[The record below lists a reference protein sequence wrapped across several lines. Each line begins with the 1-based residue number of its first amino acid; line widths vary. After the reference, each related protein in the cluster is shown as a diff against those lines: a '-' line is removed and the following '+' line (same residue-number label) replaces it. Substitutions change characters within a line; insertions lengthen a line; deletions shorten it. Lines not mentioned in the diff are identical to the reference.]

1 MMAIP
6 GDILILLGI
15 GVAAGLLAGFF
26 GIGGGVII
34 IPALVYILDY
44 SQHRATG
51 TSLAVL
57 LPPVGIAAFIEYYR
71 HGNVDVPAAVIIA
84 AALIAGGWIG
94 ACYANRLS
102 GPVLRLAFGVFMT
115 ALGCYLVYG
124 AARRMG
130 WF

>member
-1 MMAIP
+1 MAIP

-15 GVAAGLLAGFF
+15 GLAAGLLAGFF

-34 IPALVYILDY
+34 IPALIYILDY

-71 HGNVDVPAAVIIA
+71 HGNVDIKAAIVIA

-94 ACYANRLS
+94 AYHANRLS
-102 GPVLRLAFGVFMT
+102 GTVLRLAFGVFMT
-115 ALGCYLVYG
+115 ALGCSLVYG
-124 AARRMG
+124 AARKMG
-130 WF
+130 WFS